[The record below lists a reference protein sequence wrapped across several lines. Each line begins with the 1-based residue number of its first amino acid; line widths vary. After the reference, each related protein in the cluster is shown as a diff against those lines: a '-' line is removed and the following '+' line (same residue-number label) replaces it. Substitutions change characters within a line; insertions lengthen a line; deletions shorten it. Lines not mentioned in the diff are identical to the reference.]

1 MFEHVRIYA
10 KTQMESM
17 QCVDV
22 CILSYKHGSERTEGG
37 LTLQKYELLNFA
49 EKFENQRKQRNH
61 TNKNKLLTIK
71 FNFFNNKL
79 ASSHALCACSET
91 LPFS

>member
-49 EKFENQRKQRNH
+49 EV
-61 TNKNKLLTIK
+61 
-71 FNFFNNKL
+71 
-79 ASSHALCACSET
+79 
-91 LPFS
+91 